1 MCKLQGKH
9 VKAIT
14 CKILKKADTFTVEEA
29 WPSGLRRELR
39 CGEARV
45 RISEV
50 SEKFFRE
57 KVRARMVDSGGI
69 QSKQEGGKFFF

>member
-9 VKAIT
+9 VRAIT

-45 RISEV
+45 RISEQAEV
-50 SEKFFRE
+50 FLRDGGGEMVAETEKGEIMKGRSLFF
-57 KVRARMVDSGGI
+57 
-69 QSKQEGGKFFF
+69 